1 MTALFEGFP
10 VLSNLMLILLHSDAS
25 HTYGSLAT
33 YPLFFGIIAATA
45 HVLSGPDHLAAVGP
59 LAVNVKIRAWL
70 IGMAWGIGHLIGMLL
85 VGVLFYYFR
94 ELIPVEFISEN
105 SEKIVGGLLIIIG
118 LWSLA
123 RLLNFNASTKHK
135 HVHTHKTNE
144 GDIFVHKHH
153 HHHKDKSVHIHV
165 HKKHE
170 RQTYWAALGIGIIH
184 GLAGVS
190 HFISLLPTL
199 AFPSNFDSALYLIGF
214 GFGTILAMVVFSVIL
229 GFVAKKASKQK
240 RDTLLKIIT
249 GIVGISAI
257 IVGIY
262 WILSTI

>member
-123 RLLNFNASTKHK
+123 RLLNFNTSTKHK

>member
-1 MTALFEGFP
+1 MEFLDGFP
-10 VLSNLMLILLHSDAS
+10 ILSNFMLILLHNDPS
-25 HTYGSLAT
+25 HTYGSLVT
-33 YPLFFGIIAATA
+33 YPLFFGIIAAMA

-59 LAVNVKIRAWL
+59 LAVNVKIRPWL
-70 IGMAWGIGHLIGMLL
+70 IGMAWGIGHLIGMLI

-94 ELIPVEFISEN
+94 DLIPVEFISEN

-118 LWSLA
+118 LWSLI
-123 RLLNFNASTKHK
+123 RLFNYNKSTKHQ
-135 HVHTHKTNE
+135 HVHTHETNE
-144 GDIFVHKHH
+144 GDAYVHKHH
-153 HHHKDKSVHIHV
+153 HHHEDKTTHIHV
-165 HKKHE
+165 HEKHE

-214 GFGTILAMVVFSVIL
+214 GLGTILAMVIFSVLL
-229 GFVAKKASKQK
+229 GMAAKKASKQK

-249 GIVGISAI
+249 GVVGLGAI
-257 IVGIY
+257 IVGVY
-262 WILSTI
+262 WISSSF

>member
-123 RLLNFNASTKHK
+123 RLLNFNTSTKHK

-262 WILSTI
+262 WILNTI